1 MLSVLQLTRHSFTEV
16 SVQANPALKTV
27 SATEDYDITIQSS
40 KETLDPQGFW
50 NLAVTVLLGGSKKAA
65 QARYTARLT
74 VHGQFTLH
82 PDVPE
87 DKRSRIVR
95 ANGGALLL
103 SAAREMLI
111 AVTARSAHGPLEL
124 AVFDPRVFLEEGSG
138 QQQPTPS

>member
-1 MLSVLQLTRHSFTEV
+1 MLSVLQLTRHYFTEV
-16 SVQANPALKTV
+16 WVQANPALKTL
-27 SATEDYDITIQSS
+27 APTEDYDITIHSS
-40 KETLDPQGFW
+40 KETLDAQGHW
-50 NLAVTVLLGGSKKAA
+50 HLAVTVVLSDSKKEAP
-65 QARYTARLT
+65 ARYTARLT
-74 VHGQFTLH
+74 VHGDFTLH

-124 AVFDPRVFLEEGSG
+124 AVFDPRVFLEAGTE
-138 QQQPTPS
+138 PRPPLAP

>member
-1 MLSVLQLTRHSFTEV
+1 MLSVLQLTRHYFTEV
-16 SVQANPALKTV
+16 SVQANPALKTI
-27 SATEDYDITIQSS
+27 SATEDYDITVQSS
-40 KETLDPQGFW
+40 KETVDPQGLW
-50 NLAVTVLLGGSKKAA
+50 HLAVTVVLGESKKESP
-65 QARYTARLT
+65 ARYTARLT
-74 VHGQFTLH
+74 VHGDFKLH

-124 AVFDPRVFLEEGSG
+124 AVFDPRVFLEGESG
-138 QQQPTPS
+138 QQQSQPS